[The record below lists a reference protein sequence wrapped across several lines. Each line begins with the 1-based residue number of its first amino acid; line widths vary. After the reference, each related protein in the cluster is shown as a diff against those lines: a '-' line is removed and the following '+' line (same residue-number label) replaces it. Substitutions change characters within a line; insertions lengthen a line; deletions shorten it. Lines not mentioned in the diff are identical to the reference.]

1 MFLYL
6 HGFRSSPLS
15 AKSQIMYGALQA
27 RGQAQRWHCPQL
39 STQPARAI
47 EQCRQLINTHHQPG
61 QPLTIMG
68 SSLGGF
74 YATYLAEQWPN
85 AQCVVLNP
93 VVHAARDLA
102 HYVGPLTNFHTN
114 EPFEFTEAD
123 VAALAALE
131 ISQVTHP
138 ERYFLIA
145 ATGDELLDWREMA
158 AHYAGAKQEIISGSD
173 HGLSDFE
180 NYLPQVFAFLD
191 GTDAATRQSTRH
203 DG

>member
-85 AQCVVLNP
+85 AQCVVLNH
-93 VVHAARDLA
+93 VMLAAREMAL
-102 HYVGPLTNFHTN
+102 YVCPLTHFHTN
-114 EPFEFTEAD
+114 ETFVFPEAD
-123 VAALAALE
+123 VAAFAALDVSPV
-131 ISQVTHP
+131 IHP
-138 ERYFLIA
+138 ERYFLTA
-145 ATGDELLDWREMA
+145 ATGDELLDWRAMA
-158 AHYAGAKQEIISGSD
+158 AHYAGAKHEIISGSD
-173 HGLSDFE
+173 HGL
-180 NYLPQVFAFLD
+180 
-191 GTDAATRQSTRH
+191 
-203 DG
+203 

>member
-85 AQCVVLNP
+85 ARAVVLNP
-93 VVHAARDLA
+93 VVNAARQLA
-102 HYVGPLTNFHTN
+102 NYVGTLTNFHSN
-114 EPFEFTEAD
+114 ESFEFTLDD
-123 VAALAALE
+123 VHSLEELA
-131 ISQVTHP
+131 VTAITRP
-138 ERYFLIA
+138 ERYFLLA

-158 AHYAGAKQEIISGSD
+158 AHYEGAKQHIISGSD
-173 HGLSDFE
+173 HGLSDFAD
-180 NYLPQVFAFLD
+180 YLPEVLSFID
-191 GTDAATRQSTRH
+191 PR
-203 DG
+203 